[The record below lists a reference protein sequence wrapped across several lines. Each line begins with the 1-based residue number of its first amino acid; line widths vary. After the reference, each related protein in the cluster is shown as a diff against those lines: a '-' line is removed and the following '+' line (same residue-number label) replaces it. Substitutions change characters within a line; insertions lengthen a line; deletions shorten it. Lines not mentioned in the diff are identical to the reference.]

1 MTTFAAVAIAWV
13 AAIAVV
19 LALLAAAHRLS
30 NTEDESEGPVEGAPA
45 GDNPG
50 VP

>member
-1 MTTFAAVAIAWV
+1 MTTLAAVAIAWV

-19 LALLAAAHRLS
+19 LTLLAAAHRLS
-30 NTEDESEGPVEGAPA
+30 NTEDDSEGPAEEAQA

>member
-1 MTTFAAVAIAWV
+1 MTTFATVAIAWV

-19 LALLAAAHRLS
+19 LALLTAAHRLS
-30 NTEDESEGPVEGAPA
+30 NTEDEAQDPAEEAEA